1 MASKRFGC
9 GVARNRLGCGAASR
23 ILGCGAASRYWS
35 VVQLVDIA
43 VWCG

>member
-35 VVQLVDIA
+35 VVQLVDIG